1 MGIVEN
7 GAKIATFNHLR
18 VTTSGLWFSRMPQLF
33 CLVMGIAPIR
43 HATKGTQG
51 NRDRTYD
58 GGLGRRFPTLAV
70 PKRDYPFCV
79 ERFLSPWE
87 A

>member
-1 MGIVEN
+1 
-7 GAKIATFNHLR
+7 
-18 VTTSGLWFSRMPQLF
+18 
-33 CLVMGIAPIR
+33 MGIAPIR
-43 HATKGTQG
+43 HATKGPQG

-58 GGLGRRFPTLAV
+58 RGLGRRFPTLAV